1 MNSLFTRGPARS
13 GISLTTN
20 QAHER
25 GRHGSDINMAA
36 FVLII
41 CAPSVRQSGHP
52 AGRGGGNTILKATG
66 ACEAAKTVNGT

>member
-52 AGRGGGNTILKATG
+52 AGCGGNTILKATG